1 VVLQA
6 RVTAPPDR
14 GKANEALISLIAK
27 AFGVPKS
34 QVAIVSGETAR
45 LKILEIHGD
54 SASLAQRC
62 ADLLRS
68 RA

>member
-6 RVTAPPDR
+6 RVTAPPDK
-14 GKANEALISLIAK
+14 GKANEALVSLLAK

-34 QVAIVSGETAR
+34 HVAIVSGETSR
-45 LKILEIHGD
+45 LKILEIQGD
-54 SASLAQRC
+54 SASLAQTC
-62 ADLLRS
+62 AHLLRS